1 MKITR
6 EIKTAIL
13 VIASILLFIWGYSFL
28 KGRDLLSNYKEFYVQ
43 YDNVEGLMS
52 SAPVTINGLTV
63 GKVSSIK
70 FLNDTGK
77 IQVQLQIK
85 NDFPFSKSSVAS
97 IYEPG
102 LIGGKQIM
110 ITPNFEDKTIAE
122 SGATLVGDV
131 KPGLTSLVAD
141 RLTPLQEK
149 VEKMVVSADVLL
161 KNVNSILDAKTKADL
176 KSSVANLNE
185 TLAEFKVASKSVNE
199 MLADNKGKI
208 NSTMSNVDKAS
219 ANFAKISDSISK
231 ANIGKTVKSLEKTLA
246 SVDKIMADVQAG
258 KGTLGKLAKDETM
271 YANLTKSS
279 KELELLLQDFRL
291 NPTRYVNVSLFGKK
305 NKPYKAPTAEQIK
318 TDSIVKKK
326 E

>member
-28 KGRDLLSNYKEFYVQ
+28 KGRDLLSNYKTFYVQ
-43 YDNVEGLMS
+43 YDNVEGLVN
-52 SAPVTINGLTV
+52 SAPITINGLIV

-70 FLNDTGK
+70 FLNSTGK
-77 IQVQLQIK
+77 IQVELQIK

-110 ITPNFEDKTIAE
+110 ITPNFEDTSIAQ
-122 SGATLVGDV
+122 SGMTLLGDT

-149 VEKMVVSADVLL
+149 VEKMVVSADALL
-161 KNVNSILDAKTKADL
+161 QNVNSILDAKTKADL
-176 KSSVANLNE
+176 KSSIANLNE
-185 TLAEFKVASKSVNE
+185 TLVEFKGASKSVNE
-199 MLADNKGKI
+199 MLADNKGKFS
-208 NSTMSNVDKAS
+208 STMTNVDKAS
-219 ANFAKISDSISK
+219 ANFAKVSDSLSK
-231 ANIGKTVKSLEKTLA
+231 ANIGKTVKNLEKTLA
-246 SVDKIMADVQAG
+246 SVDKIMGDVQAG

-271 YANLTKSS
+271 YNNLAKSS

-305 NKPYKAPTAEQIK
+305 NKPYKAPPAEVVSDTI
-318 TDSIVKKK
+318 TKKK
-326 E
+326 P

>member
-28 KGRDLLSNYKEFYVQ
+28 RGRDLLSNYKTFYVT
-43 YDNVEGLMS
+43 YNNVEGLMN

-63 GKVSSIK
+63 GKVMGVK
-70 FLNDTGK
+70 FLNNSGK
-77 IQVQLQIK
+77 IQVELQIK
-85 NDFPFSKSSVAS
+85 SDFPFSKSSVAS

-110 ITPNFEDKTIAE
+110 IIPNFEDKIIAE
-122 SGATLVGDV
+122 SGQTLQGDV
-131 KPGLTSLVAD
+131 KPGLTSLVAE

-149 VEKMVVSADVLL
+149 VEKMVVSADALL
-161 KNVNSILDAKTKADL
+161 KNFNSILDAKTKANL
-176 KSSVANLNE
+176 KSSIANLDA
-185 TLAEFKVASKSVNE
+185 TLAEFKVTSKNVNE
-199 MLADNKGKI
+199 MLVDNKSKFK
-208 NSTMSNVDKAS
+208 STMTNVDKAS
-219 ANFAKISDSISK
+219 ANFAKLSDSLAK
-231 ANIGKTVKSLEKTLA
+231 VNIGKTVRNLEKTLA

-258 KGTLGKLAKDETM
+258 KGTLGKLAKDDAM

-279 KELELLLQDFRL
+279 RELELLLQDFRL

-305 NKPYKAPTAEQIK
+305 NKPYKTTAA
-318 TDSIVKKK
+318 TDTITQKKP
-326 E
+326 